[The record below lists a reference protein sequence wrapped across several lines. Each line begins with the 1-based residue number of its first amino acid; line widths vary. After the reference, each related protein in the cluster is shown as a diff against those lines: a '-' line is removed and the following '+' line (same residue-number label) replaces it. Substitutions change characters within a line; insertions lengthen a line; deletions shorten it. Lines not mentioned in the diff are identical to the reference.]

1 MYELTFLQDL
11 AIVMTVSAV
20 IMIFCRHLNLPV
32 VLGYILAG
40 LLIGPHTPPFP
51 MVKDLKSIHILSEL
65 GVIFLLFTIGL
76 EFSLG
81 KLKKV
86 GVVSVIAA
94 VLEIVIM
101 LNIGYFVGRAF
112 GWSFM
117 DSLFLGA
124 ILCISSTT
132 IIAKLLIENGKINE
146 TFAQLILGILIVEDL
161 LAIVI
166 IAVLSGLASTGTL
179 DFKSVGM
186 AMMEVLAFVS
196 AVIISGFL
204 FIPRFL
210 RYVDRFKS
218 REMMTVSILG
228 LCFAASLAA
237 AKLGFSVAL
246 GAFLVGAIIA
256 ETRQAKAVIHHMEPL
271 RDMFTA
277 IFFVSVGMM
286 IKPSV
291 LADLWLPILV
301 ITLVTILGKLF
312 SISLGTFFAG
322 YNSEVALRVGLGLSQ
337 IGEFSFIIAALGE
350 STKVT
355 SDFLYPVAVS
365 VSGVTTLTTPILMKN
380 TVPIIEWLH
389 RAAPRPLT
397 TFLGLYTSWIAK
409 TRHPHGGASGS
420 GSGML
425 RKEIPKLA
433 AYTLG
438 GLILLFGSAQVQFHY
453 LHWPNTVYWTVTG
466 LLIFP
471 VFLGAA
477 ATLDRMLWKMLLA
490 RAGSQEDSGE
500 ETEHQDLM
508 HQGIRFALMCSVGII
523 FLLTGTLFAPA
534 FPWAWA
540 ILGLVLISGLFV
552 WGTIKKTHERIEK
565 LVLGVFDPD
574 LRHEEVQS
582 AKKDLAR
589 LIQEDYPGEVETQDF
604 LLPYKECGV
613 NVTLRELAIRSV
625 TGASVVSIYRD
636 PESLANPPADTRLLP
651 GDVLLLMGNAEQ
663 IAAAITF
670 LREKIKSPAPGL
682 AVVQKPATRRFTLLE
697 ASPVCGRRI
706 REVHLGRKTGVQILG
721 LHRSGLYVTN
731 PGPDFVF
738 EAGDELVLFGSEEQL
753 EKAAH
758 FLSEEKE

>member
-1 MYELTFLQDL
+1 MHELIFLQDL

-20 IMIFCRHLNLPV
+20 IMIFCRQLNLPV

-51 MVKDLKSIHILSEL
+51 MVKDLKSIHTLSEL

-132 IIAKLLIENGKINE
+132 IIAKLLVETGKMSE

-166 IAVLSGLASTGTL
+166 IAVLSGLATTGTL

-186 AMMEVLAFVS
+186 AMMEVMAFVS
-196 AVIISGFL
+196 AVIVAGFL

-218 REMMTVSILG
+218 PEMLTVSVLG
-228 LCFAASLAA
+228 LCFGGALAA

-286 IKPSV
+286 IKPSI
-291 LADLWLPILV
+291 LIDLWQPILV

-312 SISLGTFFAG
+312 SCSLGVFFAG
-322 YNSEVALRVGLGLSQ
+322 YNSEVSLRVGLGLSQ

-355 SDFLYPVAVS
+355 SDFLYPAAVS
-365 VSGVTTLTTPILMKN
+365 VSAVTTLSTPFLMKN
-380 TVPIIEWLH
+380 TVPIIEALH
-389 RAAPRPLT
+389 RVTPRPIT
-397 TFLGLYTSWIAK
+397 TFLGMYTSWLAK
-409 TRHPHGGASGS
+409 SRQTGS
-420 GSGML
+420 GGKEDTARMI
-425 RKEIPKLA
+425 RKEIPRLVF
-433 AYTLG
+433 YILG
-438 GLILLFGSAQVQFHY
+438 GLIVLFGSAQAQVHY
-453 LHWPNTVYWTVTG
+453 LHLSHRLYWLLTG
-466 LLIFP
+466 LFLFP
-471 VFLGAA
+471 AFLGAA
-477 ATLDRMLWKMLLA
+477 ATLDRMLWKVLLA
-490 RAGSQEDSGE
+490 RTGSQENSEGKG
-500 ETEHQDLM
+500 HQDLI
-508 HQGIRFALMCSVGII
+508 HQGIRFVLMCSVGVV
-523 FLLTGTLFAPA
+523 FLFAGTLFAPD
-534 FPWAWA
+534 FPWGWA
-540 ILGLVLISGLFV
+540 LSGLVLIAGLFV
-552 WGTIKKTHERIEK
+552 WGSIKKTHERIEK
-565 LVLGVFDPD
+565 LVIGVFDPD

-604 LLPYKECGV
+604 LLPYKECGI

-636 PESLANPPADTRLLP
+636 PESLANPSADTRLLP
-651 GDVLLLMGNAEQ
+651 GDVLLLMGNSEQ
-663 IAAAITF
+663 ISAAVSF
-670 LREKIKSPAPGL
+670 LREMIKKPAPSS
-682 AVVQKPATRRFTLLE
+682 ASVHNPATRRVTLSE
-697 ASPVCGRRI
+697 GSPVCGRRI

-721 LHRSGLYVTN
+721 LQRGSLYVTN

-738 EAGDELVLFGSEEQL
+738 EAGDELVLFGSEEQIA
-753 EKAAH
+753 KASD
-758 FLSEEKE
+758 FLSKEKE